1 MTCSQRVL
9 YHIIRGSLRLAGLLP
24 AAALYA
30 LSDFAAWIMRDVVG
44 YRRGLVGQNLRRAF
58 PDASEEERQ
67 EWGRRFYGYLC
78 DVFVETAR
86 LARISDAEM
95 ARRVEVRGAAIVND
109 ALASGKSVILYLGH
123 YGNWEWVTY
132 AARHFLP
139 GAVMCEIYHP
149 LSNKVMDR
157 VMLGLRSRFGTEN
170 IPMSRAVRRLI
181 EIDRSGCRFVCGFIA
196 DQRPFTPELKHWTD
210 FMGIDTPYVNGGE
223 VIGSRL
229 GAAYVYAEMLPVA
242 RGRYRLE
249 FRRLNPIDAAPRP
262 TAPPS
267 GASSPSASSATP
279 DGACQ
284 RPIATDNPYTRA
296 YLRELEHTIRR
307 NPPYWL
313 WSHNRWKR
321 SR

>member
-1 MTCSQRVL
+1 M
-9 YHIIRGSLRLAGLLP
+9 GSLRLVGSLP
-24 AAALYA
+24 AGALYA
-30 LSDFAAWIMRDVVG
+30 VSDFAAWIMRDVAG
-44 YRRGLVGQNLRRAF
+44 YRRRMVADNLRRAF
-58 PDASEEERQ
+58 PDASDEQRREWERK
-67 EWGRRFYGYLC
+67 FYSYLC

-95 ARRVEVRGAAIVND
+95 ARRVEVRGAGVVND
-109 ALASGKSVILYLGH
+109 ALKSGKSVILYLGH

-132 AARHFLP
+132 SARHFLP
-139 GAVMCEIYHP
+139 QAVMCEIYHP

-157 VMLGLRSRFGTEN
+157 VMLTLRSRFGTEN
-170 IPMSRAVRRLI
+170 IPMSRAVRRLL
-181 EIDRSGCRFVCGFIA
+181 EIDRSGGRFVCGFIA

-223 VIGSRL
+223 VIGARTGS
-229 GAAYVYAEMLPVA
+229 AYVYAEMLPVA

-249 FRRLNPIDAAPRP
+249 FRPLHPVADAE
-262 TAPPS
+262 
-267 GASSPSASSATP
+267 
-279 DGACQ
+279 
-284 RPIATDNPYTRA
+284 NPYTCA
-296 YLRELEHTIRR
+296 YLHELERTIRR